1 MTPVDLNTIGYRN
14 QDPWPALKWL
24 MQAYGPAGDRWKLN
38 GVNYVE
44 FKSERE
50 ALMFILRWSI

>member
-1 MTPVDLNTIGYRN
+1 MTSVDLSTIGYRE

-24 MQAYGPAGDRWKLN
+24 MQTHGPAGKRWKLN